1 MSAVLSAFG
10 AGLVFGLGL
19 WLSGMASPAK
29 VLGFL
34 DLAGRWDP
42 SLAFVMAGAVG
53 VTALALPL
61 VLRRGQPL
69 FEEGFHLARLRHIDA
84 KLLGGSALFGLG
96 WGIAGFCPGPGLTAL
111 ASLAP
116 EAGVFVTTMIVGG
129 LLHRL
134 VARRP
139 AP

>member
-1 MSAVLSAFG
+1 MSAVVAAFG

-34 DLAGRWDP
+34 DVTGRWDP

-53 VTALALPL
+53 VTAIALPL
-61 VLRRGQPL
+61 ALRRAQPL
-69 FEEGFHLARLRHIDA
+69 FDEGFHLARLRHIDA

-111 ASLAP
+111 ASLTP
-116 EAGVFVTTMIVGG
+116 EAGVFVATMVIGG